1 MAATTT
7 AIALL
12 AGGQA
17 ISGFI
22 DSRKQAKGVER
33 MGAYE
38 AQVLET
44 NAQYSEQQAKDVLE
58 IGKEQESRHMAQVR
72 QLIGS
77 QRAAIG
83 ASGIDI
89 SSGSAKDIQEEAAF
103 LGELDRLTI
112 QNNAAREAWGYRVQ
126 AQDLRNRAKLA
137 KMGALNQA
145 SGIRAGGYST
155 LLTGAAQVGS
165 LYYGSRSTSTSSSY
179 SGGIVAGRPYI
190 YSK

>member
-7 AIALL
+7 ALAIL
-12 AGGQA
+12 AGGSA
-17 ISGFI
+17 ISGYI
-22 DSRKQAKGVER
+22 NSRNTAKGVER

-44 NAQYSEQQAKDVLE
+44 NAQYSERQAQDVLA
-58 IGKEQESRHMAQVR
+58 IGKEQESRHMAAVR

-83 ASGIDI
+83 ASNIDLT
-89 SSGSAKDIQEEAAF
+89 SGSARDVQNEASF

-112 QNNAAREAWGYRVQ
+112 ANNAAREAWGYRVQ
-126 AQDLRNRAKLA
+126 AADLRNRAKLA
-137 KMGALNQA
+137 KMGSLNQA
-145 SGIRAGGYST
+145 SSIRAGGYST

-165 LYYGSRSTSTSSSY
+165 IYGSR
-179 SGGIVAGRPYI
+179 R
-190 YSK
+190 